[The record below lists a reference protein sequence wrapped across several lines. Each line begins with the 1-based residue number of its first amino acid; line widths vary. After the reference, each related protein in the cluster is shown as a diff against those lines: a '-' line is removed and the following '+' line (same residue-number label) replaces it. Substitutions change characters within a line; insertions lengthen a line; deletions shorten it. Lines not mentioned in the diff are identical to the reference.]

1 MTNICLKYKYDC
13 DNMENIATYSL
24 KYAIHFLLQFIQKP
38 KIMLY
43 EILIMVNLNRNLKF
57 VKQMPKSRLEINFI
71 LFILFMY
78 VCMYVYIG
86 MFIYM

>member
-1 MTNICLKYKYDC
+1 
-13 DNMENIATYSL
+13 
-24 KYAIHFLLQFIQKP
+24 
-38 KIMLY
+38 MLY